1 MQDKSTIL
9 MRRVGVK
16 AEKVRK
22 GLFGLE
28 LRLSLDGEC
37 ADTEVLCVVRKD
49 GTDAHVVKVDDKGR
63 FANGQVPSAD
73 ELLYAV
79 RCVSFYF
86 NMTIPA
92 GIDYQNFH
100 WSFKVGGELKV
111 IKPEIFMLKFRGAV
125 NTDEPLAV
133 ATFEQWL
140 GTIPATTLHDN
151 VIVDVL
157 GVVSLQDMD
166 EGKRYV
172 DMQYRLEQS
181 KEVSEKFISSTLAKA
196 FADFFG
202 AEDVVSMSVTSF
214 HAFSADREANLA
226 ADEAHDAEIRK
237 NAAEIADLQHELE
250 LARLHNEKAKIEADT
265 ESLRAKS
272 KLLLEKGEAVDKLM
286 NMNFSA
292 GNAPDLAKILDFAG
306 KGDAVGRIMDFVNS
320 SMRGDVRV
328 TMELDPRTRA
338 VGPRLFVMRQ
348 GGFYGLSIDIPRDG
362 HLVLLDVCDDDKV
375 VPVVPCSDAKSKSSF
390 VQAGKRVFV
399 GSRSSQWI
407 EEPFEQYDGE
417 GKDRFVAFVTK
428 TPVLQAEESV
438 QFGEALR
445 PDMVSLIADRLA
457 AMDPKDVCGG
467 LLQVKI
473 ESK

>member
-1 MQDKSTIL
+1 MQDKTTIL
-9 MRRVGVK
+9 MRRMGVK
-16 AEKVRK
+16 TEKS
-22 GLFGLE
+22 GWFGRESHLV
-28 LRLSLDGEC
+28 LDGQC
-37 ADTEVLCVVRKD
+37 GDSEVLCAVRKD
-49 GTDAHVVKVDDKGR
+49 GTNAHVVEIGERGR
-63 FANGQVPSAD
+63 FADGQAPNSD
-73 ELLYAV
+73 ELLFAV
-79 RCVSFYF
+79 RCVSFYL

-92 GIDYQNFH
+92 GIDAENFH
-100 WSFKVGGELKV
+100 WAFKVGGELTV
-111 IKPEIFMLKFRGAV
+111 HKPEIFTLKFRGAV
-125 NTDEPLAV
+125 SNDEPLIV
-133 ATFEQWL
+133 ETFENWL
-140 GTIPATTLHDN
+140 GTIPATTLHDK

-157 GVVSLQDMD
+157 GVVSLQDKD
-166 EGKRYV
+166 AEDRYV
-172 DMQYRLEQS
+172 DMQYRMEQS
-181 KEVSEKFISSTLAKA
+181 KEVGEKVISSALAKA
-196 FADFFG
+196 FSDFFG
-202 AEDVVSMSVTSF
+202 AEGAVSMSVTSF